1 MKLLKR
7 AAFVVAISGLAG
19 CATATPVPDKGNA
32 IVHIE
37 AQVGDEMIARRLDA
51 TPAESLTHFEVS
63 PGRHSMELGIVARGY
78 QKSQRRCVATLEY
91 SAFAADELY
100 TLIESRS
107 GAEVKVTLFDSK
119 GKALAQTDKVP
130 CL

>member
-19 CATATPVPDKGNA
+19 CATGTPVPDKGNA

-37 AQVGDEMIARRLDA
+37 AQVGDEMIARRLD
-51 TPAESLTHFEVS
+51 TRPAESLSHFEVS

-91 SAFAADELY
+91 NSFVADAFY

-107 GAEVKVTLFDSK
+107 GTDINVTLVDNK
-119 GKALAQTDKVP
+119 GDPLTQSGKVP

>member
-1 MKLLKR
+1 MKFLKL
-7 AAFVVAISGLAG
+7 AAFVVAVSGLAG
-19 CATATPVPDKGNA
+19 CATAMPVPDKGNA

-37 AQVGDEMIARRLDA
+37 AQVGDEMIARRLD
-51 TPAESLTHFEVS
+51 TKPAESLNHFEVS
-63 PGRHSMELGIVARGY
+63 PGKHSMELGIVARGY

-91 SAFAADELY
+91 SGFAADELY
-100 TLIESRS
+100 TLVESRS
-107 GAEVKVTLFDSK
+107 GPEVKVTLVDNK

>member
-1 MKLLKR
+1 MKLLKL

-19 CATATPVPDKGNA
+19 CATGTPVPDKGNA

-37 AQVGDEMIARRLDA
+37 AQVGDEMNARRLD
-51 TPAESLTHFEVS
+51 TRPAESLSHFEVS

-91 SAFAADELY
+91 NSFVADAFY

-107 GAEVKVTLFDSK
+107 GTEVKVTLIDSK
-119 GKALAQTDKVP
+119 GNTLAQTEQVP